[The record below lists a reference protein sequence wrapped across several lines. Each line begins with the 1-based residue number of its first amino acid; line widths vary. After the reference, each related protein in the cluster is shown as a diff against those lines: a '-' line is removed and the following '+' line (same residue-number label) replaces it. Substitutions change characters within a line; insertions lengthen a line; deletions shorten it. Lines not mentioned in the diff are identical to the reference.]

1 MDRILCWEVIVK
13 MWEVVAKKWLKI
25 LLVVVL
31 LGIFVGAFLYFK
43 RGINAEREALKQV
56 IQRQEAQLK
65 EKEMRIQELEAQLQ
79 ELQKEQVLQ
88 ERKIVE
94 LKRKRQEI
102 KPPQTASEVVK
113 RFKELGYEV
122 YEK

>member
-1 MDRILCWEVIVK
+1 
-13 MWEVVAKKWLKI
+13 MWEVMGKKWLKV

-31 LGIFVGAFLYFK
+31 VGIFVAGFLYFK
-43 RGINAEREALKQV
+43 RGVNAEREALKQV

-65 EKEMRIQELEAQLQ
+65 EKELRIQELEAQLQ
-79 ELQKEQVLQ
+79 ELQKEQVLR

-94 LKRKRQEI
+94 LKKKRQEI
-102 KPPQTASEVVK
+102 KPPQTAGELVK